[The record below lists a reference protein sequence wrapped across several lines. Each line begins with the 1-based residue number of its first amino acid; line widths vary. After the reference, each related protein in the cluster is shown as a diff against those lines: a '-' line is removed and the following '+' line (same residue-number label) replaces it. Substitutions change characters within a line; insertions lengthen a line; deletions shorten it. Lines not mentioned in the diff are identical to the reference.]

1 MQFRIYKDV
10 IFNNECLVFY
20 FFAYDKLVRGKYM
33 ISVSEREV
41 DSAFSNYLD
50 LKEKISQKYGD
61 FDYDTV
67 VATVDDKE
75 IGEDLLEEIKKG
87 KLRFISIWYTYNSDI
102 LLLYEI
108 DFIILQYRSRELNE
122 LEDMA
127 KDDYY
132 NDRL

>member
-75 IGEDLLEEIKKG
+75 IGEDLLEEFKKG